1 MKTIGNKTESFK
13 APLIVCHYNLSEL
26 AYFQEITDLNHS
38 PIIFIAGMPRSGSM
52 WTYNV
57 CRRLITAVGKTP
69 WPDEVP
75 LDESPAIQHAL
86 SHPPASGQVYCIKT
100 HFQIPV
106 GKPHMRI
113 ICNYRDIRDA
123 TLSYMRF
130 MKCTFE
136 QALAAAR
143 GGMQLTDHYLES
155 QDPNVLP
162 IPYDMMINQP
172 QQTIS
177 TLAGFLSIPVEAAEI
192 ENIAQSL
199 SREAVARQLEKLKTD
214 RQDIENS
221 NKDSLA
227 LGKLSSVPNLDG
239 SSRLHD
245 SSTGFQTNHISS
257 NKDGEWRKAFS
268 SEEQEKLMAV
278 ASDWL
283 LRYNFIP

>member
-1 MKTIGNKTESFK
+1 MDHN
-13 APLIVCHYNLSEL
+13 
-26 AYFQEITDLNHS
+26 

-57 CRRLITAVGKTP
+57 CRRVVTAAGKKP

-86 SHPPASGQVYCIKT
+86 SHPPAPDQVYCIKS

-130 MKCTFE
+130 MKCSFE

-143 GGMQLTDHYLES
+143 GSMDLTDHYL
-155 QDPNVLP
+155 QPDDPHVLP
-162 IPYDMMINQP
+162 IRYDTILNQP

-177 TLAGFLSIPVEAAEI
+177 TLAGFLSLPVEKAVIAHIAE
-192 ENIAQSL
+192 SL
-199 SREAVARQLEKLKTD
+199 SREAVARQLEKLKTGKNN
-214 RQDIENS
+214 IENTAT
-221 NKDSLA
+221 DPA
-227 LGKLSSVPNLDG
+227 APATISSAPNMDG
-239 SSRLHD
+239 SYRLHD
-245 SSTGFQTNHISS
+245 SSTGFQTDHISS
-257 NKDGEWRKAFS
+257 GRDGEWRQVLS
-268 SEEQEKLMAV
+268 SKEQEALTAI
-278 ASDWL
+278 ATDWL
-283 LRYNFIP
+283 QRYNFPID